1 MHQTSPK
8 CNVKLCSNNDVPPS
22 SVIRACLGPSL
33 AQVFFDYTHHD
44 TIKLLDVLTPLKTS
58 KACFSIPSERQLSE
72 CRFIPP
78 TDHQIVKAFVHQNI
92 LEIGEALLER
102 VKKDIEE
109 SLRDKIERQ
118 SREKFHLYQAKKR
131 REAELHA
138 EQLHEKYE
146 NYIETVQHELQK
158 QLEVEWS
165 QAAAECAK
173 NIQKAVVQER
183 INVTNEMMRKM
194 RAEMTHVVQSLYKDF
209 EELFC
214 AKRDNIIAD
223 FNQIMR
229 GKHVKLKKE
238 MQEFK
243 EKVNRDLYIQRR
255 QFEMQNTADLI
266 YALCLERLRNNRE
279 KHIMHKYF
287 QQQINEFYELIVR
300 LKDVIIAMRKEIIDC
315 HIEKKL
321 LNEEFCEVA
330 KHFQKFIDFVFRAMP
345 RQADYLLP
353 LELQRVIRPDKDKEE
368 MQKIVE

>member
-1 MHQTSPK
+1 M
-8 CNVKLCSNNDVPPS
+8 
-22 SVIRACLGPSL
+22 
-33 AQVFFDYTHHD
+33 
-44 TIKLLDVLTPLKTS
+44 KTAYN
-58 KACFSIPSERQLSE
+58 K
-72 CRFIPP
+72 
-78 TDHQIVKAFVHQNI
+78 
-92 LEIGEALLER
+92 
-102 VKKDIEE
+102 
-109 SLRDKIERQ
+109 
-118 SREKFHLYQAKKR
+118 QAKKGKNDINSQ
-131 REAELHA
+131 A
-138 EQLHEKYE
+138 
-146 NYIETVQHELQK
+146 
-158 QLEVEWS
+158 EWS
-165 QAAAECAK
+165 KAAAECAK
-173 NIQKAVVQER
+173 NTQKAVVQER

-229 GKHVKLKKE
+229 EKHVKLKKE

-255 QFEMQNTADLI
+255 QFEMQNAADLI
-266 YALCLERLRNNRE
+266 NVLCLERLRNNRE

-287 QQQINEFYELIVR
+287 QQQINEFYELMVR
-300 LKDVIIAMRKEIIDC
+300 LKDVIIAMRKEITDC

-353 LELQRVIRPDKDKEE
+353 LKLQRLIRPDKDKEE
-368 MQKIVE
+368 TKKIIE